1 MEKVMVYM
9 QQGEEPETGGV
20 QGLLQGQEQEPGEG
34 VQVRAWQW
42 HEKSRA
48 VTKCVQR

>member
-1 MEKVMVYM
+1 MEKLMVYM

-34 VQVRAWQW
+34 VQVRAWQCL
-42 HEKSRA
+42 EKSRA
-48 VTKCVQR
+48 VTECDQR